1 MTTENQ
7 TSTVVQGL
15 EPIKMGKIFTIRII
29 YSVSEKVSP
38 DYRLENDK
46 VDIEIKKDIES
57 KDEEN
62 EIDDVI

>member
-1 MTTENQ
+1 
-7 TSTVVQGL
+7 
-15 EPIKMGKIFTIRII
+15 MGKIFTIRII